1 MSKIYLTKIPQ
12 KAVFFLFLNLAH
24 PLLPHVQYLIQ
35 KSKKKTKKTFFC
47 LFPNVAPPILP
58 DVRNLIRKIP
68 KKTFYLSLSQMSQ
81 PRFCL
86 CPKLISKKQITLFF
100 CLFVNVAPLLVLL
113 PYVRNLIQKIP
124 QKAKKY
130 LFCLF
135 LQALNSFMLATDLSE
150 YLVPTPTRDPFPNPP
165 TRDPYP
171 TPLPHPYS

>member
-1 MSKIYLTKIPQ
+1 MSKIYLTKIPP

-124 QKAKKY
+124 QKAKNH
-130 LFCLF
+130 LFCLLF
-135 LQALNSFMLATDLSE
+135 LNVAPPLLPYVQNLIQKSKKKTIWFSLS
-150 YLVPTPTRDPFPNPP
+150 LPKCRTPT
-165 TRDPYP
+165 
-171 TPLPHPYS
+171 